1 MDPKE
6 FSEQYLRA
14 FPEQYPTADERDWSD
29 FLSAERCYGGNRH
42 PERRLSHLARSQ
54 LLHLIHGLNIAEDH
68 DPITA
73 SQFMSY
79 VQNFKDVIHRQQMDM
94 ADFVARVNDKEKEFL
109 AEIQSLDSR
118 NEQKAAEIRQ
128 LQEVIHQLQEGLQNV
143 LNELRRK
150 EAALEELHLST
161 SWRMTAPMRVVVTQ
175 CRRLIQAGRVL
186 FYFVRQNARLAGQ
199 IWHAQ
204 GARAVLIRSIRKLVR
219 LTRGRPHEAP
229 LAADWRLEQSV
240 HPLSFP
246 VHAQP
251 RVSIIIPVH
260 NQPLYTFSCLKSL
273 VEHPSAADAEVI
285 VVDDHSDDE
294 TVQMLEQITGIRTV
308 CNVGERGFV
317 PACNLGA
324 AQAHGD
330 YLVFL
335 NNDTLVS
342 PGWLDALLA
351 VFTRFP
357 DAGLVG
363 ARLIYPDGRLQAAG
377 GVIWRDGS
385 AAHLGWGDRANAPE
399 YSYVRKVD
407 YCPGACIAI
416 PRTLFDTVGRFSE
429 EFAPAYYEDTDLAFK
444 VREAGRE
451 VYYQPAAIIR
461 HVEGVSMGQN
471 ALAGFKRFQVLHRQR
486 FQEKWR
492 QALDN
497 HLVNG
502 GEPLQARDRGVWKRL
517 LVVDKVMLTPDQDSG
532 SLRMFRLLEELV
544 GLGVKVVFVTLY
556 LDDREPYRSQLQQIG
571 VEVLYPP
578 RESTVR
584 GYLERCGRQFDAVML
599 SRADVAE
606 MLMDAVRE
614 LAPAALRIFDTV
626 DLHYLREERMA
637 ELQANAS
644 LARAAVA
651 RKQTELSLMRKA
663 DVTLVVSPF
672 EQALLTRENPDL
684 RIEVVSNI
692 HDLHGCAAGYAERE
706 GLLFIGGFDHPP
718 NVDAMLYYVT
728 EILPRIQQ
736 ELGPVKTWIIGSKPP
751 AEIRALASE
760 TVIVE
765 GFVEDVSGHFARARL
780 SIAPLRYGAGVK
792 GKINMSMAYGVPVV
806 ATPLAVEGMW
816 LTDGV
821 DVIVG
826 ADAAA
831 FAEGV
836 VRLYRDPRLWA
847 MLSENGMRNLEQYFS
862 RRVARQTMAA
872 ILQQAPRS

>member
-1 MDPKE
+1 MDPRE
-6 FSEQYLRA
+6 FSERYLQA
-14 FPEQYPTADERDWSD
+14 FSQQSPALDGRDLSDLLLVERYYS
-29 FLSAERCYGGNRH
+29 SNSY
-42 PERRLSHLARSQ
+42 PERRLNNLTRSQ
-54 LLHLIHGLNIAEDH
+54 LLHLIYDLNIVENRDAM
-68 DPITA
+68 TS
-73 SQFMSY
+73 SQLLSY
-79 VQNFKDVIHRQQMDM
+79 VQNLKDVINQQQIGI
-94 ADFVARVNDKEKEFL
+94 ANFIEKDKELL

-118 NEQKAAEIRQ
+118 NEQKATEIQQ
-128 LQEVIHQLQEGLQNV
+128 LQEATNKLQK
-143 LNELRRK
+143 ELGRK
-150 EAALEELHLST
+150 EAALDELYLST
-161 SWRMTAPMRVVVTQ
+161 SWKITAPMRVVITQ
-175 CRRLIQAGRVL
+175 VRRAIHSTRVL
-186 FYFVRQNARLAGQ
+186 FYFVRQNVRLARQ

-204 GARAVLIRSIRKLVR
+204 GTRALLVRIVRKLAR
-219 LTRGRPHEAP
+219 RRQDEAP
-229 LAADWRLEQSV
+229 LATDWRLESAV
-240 HPLSFP
+240 HPLSLP
-246 VHAQP
+246 VHAHP

-273 VEHPSAADAEVI
+273 VEHPSVADAEVI

-294 TVQMLEQITGIRTV
+294 TAQMLEQVSGLRTV
-308 CNVGERGFV
+308 RNVGERGFV
-317 PACNLGA
+317 RACNLGA
-324 AQAHGD
+324 AQARGD
-330 YLVFL
+330 TLVFL
-335 NNDTLVS
+335 NNDTSVL

-351 VFTRFP
+351 VFARFP

-385 AAHLGWGDRANAPE
+385 AAHVGWGDRANAPE

-416 PRTLFDTVGRFSE
+416 PRTLFDAVGRFSE

-444 VREAGRE
+444 VRAAGRE

-471 ALAGFKRFQVLHRQR
+471 VLAGFKRFQVLHRQR

-492 QALDN
+492 QSLASHPIND
-497 HLVNG
+497 
-502 GEPLQARDRGVWKRL
+502 GEPVQARDRGVWKRL

-606 MLMDAVRE
+606 LLMDAVRE

-644 LARAAVA
+644 LARAAAA
-651 RKQTELSLMRKA
+651 RKQTELGLMQKA

-672 EQALLTRENPDL
+672 EQALLARENPGL

-692 HDLHGCAAGYAERE
+692 HDLHGSAAGHAERE
-706 GLLFIGGFDHPP
+706 GLLFIGGFNHPP
-718 NVDAMLYYVT
+718 NVDAMLYYVN

-765 GFVEDVSGHFARARL
+765 GFVEDISGHFARARL

-821 DVIVG
+821 DVVVG

-831 FAEGV
+831 FADSV
-836 VRLYRDPRLWA
+836 IRVYRDPRLWE
-847 MLSENGMRNLEQYFS
+847 MLSENGMHNLEQYFS